1 MGGLPAIGRAEEE
14 EEEREEEEEEVVTNK
29 RLGGCHP
36 GLLERLQELV
46 DVALAAEEQIG
57 FDDGHQ
63 AGGLAGAGS
72 AREAIGGLRRC
83 DRGEV
88 AHAHCGAPLREAWA
102 RLVMTDGGF
111 LVVVEATAPILA
123 VLPA

>member
-1 MGGLPAIGRAEEE
+1 MALARIATEEE
-14 EEEREEEEEEVVTNK
+14 EEEENDEVVENK
-29 RLGGCHP
+29 RLGSRHP

-57 FDDGHQ
+57 LDDGHQ
-63 AGGLAGAGS
+63 AGGLAGARS
-72 AREAIGGLRRC
+72 ARKAIGGLRRC

-88 AHAHCGAPLREAWA
+88 AHAHCGAPFREAWA
-102 RLVMTDGGF
+102 RLI
-111 LVVVEATAPILA
+111 VEAAAPILA